1 MKKKSYFG
9 PLFASIAIVVSGC
22 ASTSRP
28 STTGTTTQQLISL
41 SDVPALKVTVDCGA
55 CAVKPSI
62 PFLIIEGYN
71 QAANNDGRKVST
83 TSEANLTIKAYTAR
97 DDAARLLFGAFA
109 GKDEIKAVVA
119 YHGKTYVLEDY
130 YRNTIFGID
139 TLAKK
144 IGEKSYAEL
153 K

>member
-1 MKKKSYFG
+1 
-9 PLFASIAIVVSGC
+9 
-22 ASTSRP
+22 
-28 STTGTTTQQLISL
+28 
-41 SDVPALKVTVDCGA
+41 LKVTVDCGA

-62 PFLIIEGYN
+62 PFVIIEGYN

-119 YHGKTYVLEDY
+119 YQGKPTFLKTTTAIPFLASTPL
-130 YRNTIFGID
+130 RRR
-139 TLAKK
+139 LAKW
-144 IGEKSYAEL
+144 ATPN
-153 K
+153 